1 MATIHLIDQQLAD
14 ATGLDNQSEVVLR
27 YFTLFNRGEYQQVAN
42 LFTVEGSLYPPFEAP
57 VIGPTKIRDYLVK
70 EADGMSVSLLGAE
83 TCQLNS
89 ERLQVDVR
97 GKVTALVFKVNV
109 TWRFI
114 LAADNK
120 IESVRINL
128 VATLE
133 ELLKLRPES

>member
-1 MATIHLIDQQLAD
+1 MATIQLIDQQLAD
-14 ATGLDNQSEVVLR
+14 ATGLDNQAEVVLR

-57 VIGPTKIRDYLVK
+57 VTGPTQIRDYLVK

-83 TCQLNS
+83 TGQLEN